1 MLCLPRAKGP
11 VAIPARREEDDARG
25 AALRDARG
33 PDQRAESH
41 RCGPGRAVVQGPRA
55 GARRVGVWGYPLVN
69 VYIAMEN
76 HHFQWVN
83 PLFQWLFSIAM
94 LVYQRVNE
102 G

>member
-1 MLCLPRAKGP
+1 M
-11 VAIPARREEDDARG
+11 AITARREEDDARG

-55 GARRVGVWGYPLVN
+55 GARRVGVWGGGPSGKRLHSKL
-69 VYIAMEN
+69 EN

-83 PLFQWLFSIAM
+83 PLFQWSFSIAIVS
-94 LVYQRVNE
+94 LPE
-102 G
+102 GKRGRLG